1 LKAVRRLSAEEGG
14 RTPAIALTEFARSE
28 DRTRAMMAGYQVY
41 IAKPIEAQELL
52 ATVGSLAG
60 LTGD

>member
-1 LKAVRRLSAEEGG
+1 
-14 RTPAIALTEFARSE
+14 
-28 DRTRAMMAGYQVY
+28 MMAGYHVH

-60 LTGD
+60 RTGA